1 MTDDFINCATNT
13 TDTMKSLLQKAEL
26 LKAYTEAF
34 ERGETATLTLN
45 FGNATIFK
53 RDFKSDA
60 RGEMIRAFLRGES
73 ENLLAQFAECV
84 TDLQT
89 LIESEEMPQ

>member
-13 TDTMKSLLQKAEL
+13 TDTMKSLLQKAEV

-45 FGNATIFK
+45 FGNTTIFK

-60 RGEMIRAFLRGES
+60 RGEMIKAFLRGES